1 MKIMAVK
8 ISKELKVGIISIVAL
23 AIVIWG
29 VMYLKGLDIFQS
41 RKVLYAVYDRVNGLV
56 VANPVTIKGMN
67 VGQVKDMYF
76 SKKEPGKIVVTLVVA
91 NDLQIPKNSVAKIY
105 SSGLISSKEV
115 EIVLGDS
122 KYFLSDGDTLKALT
136 ESSLTDEVS
145 KQLLPLKEKAENL
158 IGSIDTVA
166 TIIKEILNKN
176 TRENL
181 ESAISNIDDV
191 TRNLAS
197 ITGSIDTLLGSKRA
211 HLANIINNVES
222 ISKNLKDN
230 NENLTNVLSNLSK
243 VSDSLAAARIPATI
257 NSVNKAVGDMNL
269 ILEKI
274 NSGQGSISLLLNDKG
289 LYEEVTKAARDLNL
303 LLEDIK
309 AHPSKYVKV
318 SVF

>member
-8 ISKELKVGIISIVAL
+8 ISKELKVGVISIVAL

-76 SKKEPGKIVVTLVVA
+76 SKNEPGKIVVALVVA
-91 NDLQIPKNSVAKIY
+91 QDIQIPKNSVAKIY

-122 KYFLSDGDTLKALT
+122 KMFLNDGDTLQAMT
-136 ESSLTDEVS
+136 ESSLTDEVG

-166 TIIKEILNKN
+166 TVIKELLNKN
-176 TRENL
+176 TRNNL
-181 ESAISNIDDV
+181 QSAVSNIDV
-191 TRNLAS
+191 VLKNLAA
-197 ITGSIDTLLGSKRA
+197 ITGNIDTLLGSKRS
-211 HLANIINNVES
+211 HLANIINNIES
-222 ISKNLKDN
+222 ISKNLRDN
-230 NENLTNVLSNLSK
+230 NENLTNILSNLSK
-243 VSDSLAAARIPATI
+243 VSDSLAAARIPSTI
-257 NSVNKAVGDMNL
+257 NTVNKAVGDINL

-274 NSGQGSISLLLNDKG
+274 NNGQGSISLLLNDKG